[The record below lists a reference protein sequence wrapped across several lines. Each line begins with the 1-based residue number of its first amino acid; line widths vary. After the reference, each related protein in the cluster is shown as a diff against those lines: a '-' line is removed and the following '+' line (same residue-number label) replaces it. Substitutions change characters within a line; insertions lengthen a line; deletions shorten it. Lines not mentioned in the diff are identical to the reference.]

1 MNIWSCLFVPA
12 SPLVVAEP
20 KKSRDKKNHNWN
32 ATPER
37 LFLKCILGHLVRSGL
52 ARKDLL
58 VKFKRL
64 IPDYDMFFDSP
75 VSDSAIWGRA
85 DTGRRQGKYANE
97 NPDVHPLSRPYWEL
111 ARMIVEDGEPLTATD
126 IRSMAKLVLPAA
138 AE

>member
-1 MNIWSCLFVPA
+1 M
-12 SPLVVAEP
+12 
-20 KKSRDKKNHNWN
+20 
-32 ATPER
+32 
-37 LFLKCILGHLVRSGL
+37 KCILGHLVRSGL

-64 IPDYDMFFDSP
+64 IPDYDMFFNSP

>member
-1 MNIWSCLFVPA
+1 MNIWSRLFVPA

-37 LFLKCILGHLVRSGL
+37 LLLKCILGHLVRSGL

-85 DTGRRQGKYANE
+85 DTGRRQGKSFFAPKFETYCLLAAITSSTILDMRHPSVRLCANE
-97 NPDVHPLSRPYWEL
+97 KCLSGRFE
-111 ARMIVEDGEPLTATD
+111 R
-126 IRSMAKLVLPAA
+126 
-138 AE
+138 